1 MAEELILDVKTNIK
15 SATADT
21 KEYKKSLEQVNEEIN
36 AQTKWIIEQEKE
48 LLKLKAQQDAI
59 PKGAWVAGMD
69 KLNDK
74 IRETT
79 AELKDEKQG
88 LKLLKHQQKEAT
100 KENKKHTQSLKEQD
114 KVIKQGIG
122 NFKLFGVSIND
133 IRASMG
139 RIIPTIKLMFKSI
152 KVGIASTG
160 IGLLLIAFGSLAT
173 YLTSTKKGAD
183 KLKRVFT
190 AIGTTIAVLRDRL
203 SDVGEAISLV
213 FQGKWSE
220 AGDKLKE
227 SVSGIVDE
235 IKKEVAIMDALE
247 IRLQRLRDAENNFLI
262 VKAKTRKAVAQA
274 KMDSKDETKSIE
286 ERRAALQSALDMQQA
301 MTDKELSLAKEKVAI
316 QQQQMTT
323 SNNMVEDERKLA
335 ELRADVFN
343 KETSS
348 LLQQKRLKSEMNT
361 FDKKIAADEE
371 ARAKAEQK
379 RIDDEFDAMV
389 EANDAWNEQQA
400 EQFAKRADEDAMLLE
415 LQQQNSILAIENLKE
430 RALKELE
437 IQEEKELASAELM
450 ENSEEVKAAIAEKF
464 THKRAEVEKKFAK
477 DKKKWSEMSSEA
489 QLDIMS
495 STASSMIKILG
506 EETAAGKAMAVTQ
519 ATIDTYKG
527 ATAAYSSMAGIPYV
541 GPILGAVA
549 AGAAV
554 AAGLA
559 NVKAI
564 LSADESGG
572 GGGGGDGAPSSAG
585 ASAQA
590 PAPEMLSGKF
600 ELGGGMEPEPLKAF
614 VVTDEMTN
622 SQDQLANIRRR
633 ATV

>member
-21 KEYKKSLEQVNEEIN
+21 KEYKKSLEQVNDEIN
-36 AQTKWIIEQEKE
+36 DTNRYIIEQEKE
-48 LLKLKAQQDAI
+48 LIKLKAKQDAI

-74 IRETT
+74 IRETSNR
-79 AELKDEKQG
+79 LKNSKNSLKG
-88 LKLLKHQQKEAT
+88 LKEEQKAAT

-114 KVIKQGIG
+114 KVIKDGIG
-122 NFKLFGVSIND
+122 SFKLFGVSING
-133 IRASMG
+133 IRKSIG
-139 RIIPTIKLMFKSI
+139 RIIPTIKLMFRSI

-160 IGLLLIAFGSLAT
+160 LGLLLIAFGALAT

-190 AIGTTIAVLRDRL
+190 AIGTTISVLRDRL

-220 AGDKLKE
+220 AADKLKE
-227 SVSGIVDE
+227 SVSGIIDE
-235 IKKEVAIMDALE
+235 VKKEVAIMDALE
-247 IRLQRLRDAENNFLI
+247 VRLQRLRDAENAFR
-262 VKAKTRKAVAQA
+262 VQKAETNKEIARARLLAE
-274 KMDSKDETKSIE
+274 DETKSAGERIE
-286 ERRAALQSALDMQQA
+286 HLKKALALEEDTHRAELQM
-301 MTDKELSLAKEKVAI
+301 AKEKVNV
-316 QQQQMTT
+316 QVEQMKT
-323 SNNMVEDERKLA
+323 SKNLVEDEAKLA
-335 ELRADVFN
+335 DLRVELIN
-343 KETSS
+343 KETAS
-348 LLQQKRLKSEMNT
+348 LKLKKRVASEINT
-361 FDKKIAADEE
+361 LENKFAAEAK
-371 ARAKAEQK
+371 ARAKAAQDI
-379 RIDDEFDAMV
+379 IDAEFDAMV
-389 EANDAWNEQQA
+389 EANDAWNEEQA
-400 EQFAKRADEDAMLLE
+400 EQFAKRADEDAMLLA
-415 LQQQNSILAIENLKE
+415 LQQENSIAAIENLKD

-450 ENSEEVKAAIAEKF
+450 ENSEAMKAAIAEKF
-464 THKRAEVEKKFAK
+464 TGKRAEVEKKFAK

-495 STASSMIKILG
+495 STAGNMIKILG

-527 ATAAYSSMAGIPYV
+527 ATAAFSAMAGIPYV
-541 GPILGAVA
+541 GPILGGIA

-554 AAGLA
+554 VSGLA

-564 LSADESGG
+564 LSADASGG
-572 GGGGGDGAPSSAG
+572 GGGGGGDLSSPG
-585 ASAQA
+585 TSAQP